1 MGHDE
6 LKALIREVVE
16 EVIAATN
23 NTSKKSRLTLDEAV
37 EYLCDNGY
45 QTTKSKIYKNGVE
58 IPRDRIN
65 GKLSFLRADLDRWL
79 EKQTTPANT
88 MTEAALRI
96 TRAVRKKVKTA

>member
-16 EVIAATN
+16 EVLTATN
-23 NTSKKSRLTLDEAV
+23 QTNKKSRLTLDEAV
-37 EYLCDNGY
+37 VYLCENGY
-45 QTTKSKIYKNGVE
+45 KTTKSKIYKNGVE

-88 MTEAALRI
+88 MTEAALRL
-96 TRAVRKKVKTA
+96 TRLARKKIKTA